1 MSFQIR
7 AVPAEQSAL
16 GKEIARLLE
25 NAAQDILG
33 GVTLEQYLPAVARYQ
48 VLLQLMDFMTERR
61 ALEEGD
67 HVDE

>member
-25 NAAQDILG
+25 NAAGDILG
-33 GVTLEQYLPAVARYQ
+33 GVTPEQYPAAVSRYL
-48 VLLQLMDFMTERR
+48 VLRELMDFMTERR

-67 HVDE
+67 HVDD